1 MKLKLDFSVAVS
13 WIVTVMKASL
23 CKFYLVRKAGAL
35 MHDASLLLLS
45 TNGKHKTRFYECTAS
60 FKIKT
65 NASTVKQ
72 RANSIKKIKIQFVGL
87 KAAWM
92 KTKVNQRYRWS
103 ARGARFLCC
112 KSRASGKVRKK
123 MVNSAKI
130 VRKF

>member
-1 MKLKLDFSVAVS
+1 M
-13 WIVTVMKASL
+13 
-23 CKFYLVRKAGAL
+23 Y
-35 MHDASLLLLS
+35 DASLLLLS
-45 TNGKHKTRFYECTAS
+45 TNRKHKKRFYECTAS

-72 RANSIKKIKIQFVGL
+72 HANSIKKIKIQFVGL

-123 MVNSAKI
+123 MVNSAEILKVI
-130 VRKF
+130 FVPPCMMHIGTVRLFILTCFRRRSCSGHN